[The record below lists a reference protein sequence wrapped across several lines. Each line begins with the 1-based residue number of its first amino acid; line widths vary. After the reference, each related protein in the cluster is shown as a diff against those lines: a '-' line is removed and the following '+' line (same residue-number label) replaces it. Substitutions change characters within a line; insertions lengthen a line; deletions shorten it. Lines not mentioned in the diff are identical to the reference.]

1 MGTAP
6 EMCEDDL
13 ASVRFGV
20 SQGKAEC
27 MLAHAKE
34 CKIPMHD
41 FKSLNYDWTTS
52 RCQGVWAA
60 PLWMS
65 PDTWQWGPG
74 SGEIDGSEF
83 CMRKKM
89 QMNFAGGGHEVELD
103 PYNIDEAWG
112 HTTIRKDDAGII
124 TVTTC
129 KASEAEA
136 NGGECFKPKY
146 KDCKDCE
153 FGERGPGKEYA
164 CWCNEDP
171 DQKQLNIYGSG
182 GCAEGANCEWTLL
195 SDVWNGVGGDQSYH
209 GCMGEV
215 PNLGVDEND
224 PNFNSH
230 GEFSVENILVKGHGL
245 NGAMQW
251 GKGSPNYCRH
261 LTVQNV
267 RSAIGV
273 DTA

>member
-1 MGTAP
+1 MIWEP
-6 EMCEDDL
+6 DRRCVKDDL
-13 ASVRFGV
+13 ASVRFSV

-27 MLAHAKE
+27 MLAHAKRVQNPHARFQIVKLRLDDLSMPRRLGGAFVDE
-34 CKIPMHD
+34 SGH
-41 FKSLNYDWTTS
+41 LA
-52 RCQGVWAA
+52 V
-60 PLWMS
+60 
-65 PDTWQWGPG
+65 GPG

-124 TVTTC
+124 TMTTC

-153 FGERGPGKEYA
+153 FGERGPDKEYA

-171 DQKQLNIYGSG
+171 NQTQLNIYGSG
-182 GCAEGANCEWTLL
+182 GCAEGAIASGLYSPTFGTASAATKLPR
-195 SDVWNGVGGDQSYH
+195 VH
-209 GCMGEV
+209 GRSSH
-215 PNLGVDEND
+215 LGR
-224 PNFNSH
+224 
-230 GEFSVENILVKGHGL
+230 GRKRTKL
-245 NGAMQW
+245 
-251 GKGSPNYCRH
+251 
-261 LTVQNV
+261 
-267 RSAIGV
+267 
-273 DTA
+273 